1 MPNVITRGKMIVEF
15 AGELIST
22 LSEFNKKVS
31 FSSPQSKEKMWAEIL
46 KLMVQKFTELSK
58 TFPKYNKNIVN
69 SLCSFLIDKIVFLLI
84 KFENDRK
91 KCADTEV
98 KTDLL

>member
-1 MPNVITRGKMIVEF
+1 MVINYPFYNISMPNVITRGKMIVEF

-46 KLMVQKFTELSK
+46 KLMVQKK
-58 TFPKYNKNIVN
+58 TCRI
-69 SLCSFLIDKIVFLLI
+69 IH
-84 KFENDRK
+84 
-91 KCADTEV
+91 
-98 KTDLL
+98 

>member
-46 KLMVQKFTELSK
+46 KLMVQK
-58 TFPKYNKNIVN
+58 KNM
-69 SLCSFLIDKIVFLLI
+69 
-84 KFENDRK
+84 
-91 KCADTEV
+91 
-98 KTDLL
+98 